1 MDCYG
6 ENHMNT
12 TSTNSVQSAANTIAV
27 MRGVLPV
34 LQMAY
39 HENETI
45 DFDTLS
51 REIDWLYQCGAD
63 GVVLAM
69 VSEWLRLNDGER
81 QQVCQQVVKA
91 SNGRGSV
98 TVSIGA
104 ESAFVA
110 VAQARDAEQNGATA
124 VMAIPPLSIALPE
137 SELLAYYRRIIESV
151 KIPVIVQDASG
162 YVGMP
167 MPISALSTLLDD
179 YGPQRVLFKPE
190 ATPIGPKLTELREAT
205 GARARVFEGS
215 GGISLVDSYR
225 RGIVGTMPGAEMIE
239 GIVALWRALEVDDQ
253 PTIDRLSMPIGSLV
267 ALQTGLDGFLAVEK
281 HLLVRQGLFKNTIV
295 RRPVGFQIDD
305 ETRREVDRLFDLLTL
320 ALKETK

>member
-1 MDCYG
+1 
-6 ENHMNT
+6 MNT

-98 TVSIGA
+98 
-104 ESAFVA
+104 
-110 VAQARDAEQNGATA
+110 R
-124 VMAIPPLSIALPE
+124 
-137 SELLAYYRRIIESV
+137 
-151 KIPVIVQDASG
+151 
-162 YVGMP
+162 
-167 MPISALSTLLDD
+167 
-179 YGPQRVLFKPE
+179 
-190 ATPIGPKLTELREAT
+190 
-205 GARARVFEGS
+205 
-215 GGISLVDSYR
+215 
-225 RGIVGTMPGAEMIE
+225 
-239 GIVALWRALEVDDQ
+239 
-253 PTIDRLSMPIGSLV
+253 
-267 ALQTGLDGFLAVEK
+267 
-281 HLLVRQGLFKNTIV
+281 
-295 RRPVGFQIDD
+295 
-305 ETRREVDRLFDLLTL
+305 
-320 ALKETK
+320 

>member
-1 MDCYG
+1 
-6 ENHMNT
+6 MNT
-12 TSTNSVQSAANTIAV
+12 TSTNPSQSVESTIAV

-51 REIDWLYQCGAD
+51 CEIDWLYQCGAD

-98 TVSIGA
+98 TVSVGA

-110 VAQARDAEQNGATA
+110 VAQARNAEQNGATA

-137 SELLAYYRRIIESV
+137 SELLAYYRRIIECV

-295 RRPVGFQIDD
+295 RHPVGFQLDD

-320 ALKETK
+320 ALLTPALKETK

>member
-1 MDCYG
+1 MSSSS
-6 ENHMNT
+6 
-12 TSTNSVQSAANTIAV
+12 TSSTSSTQSGRKPVASLQ
-27 MRGVLPV
+27 GVLPV

-39 HENETI
+39 LEEETI
-45 DFDTLS
+45 DFKTLT
-51 REIDWLYQCGAD
+51 REIDWLYERGAD

-69 VSEWLRLNDGER
+69 VSEWLRLNDEER
-81 QQVCQQVVKA
+81 RQVCEHVVKV
-91 SNGRGSV
+91 SDGRGSV
-98 TVSIGA
+98 TISVSA
-104 ESAFVA
+104 ESTLVA
-110 VAQARDAEQNGATA
+110 VAQARHAEQSGATA

-137 SELLAYYRRIIESV
+137 SELIEYYRQILESIQ
-151 KIPVIVQDASG
+151 IPVIVQDASG

-167 MPISALSTLLDD
+167 MPISALSALLDC
-179 YGPQRVLFKPE
+179 YGPHRVLFKPE

-205 GARARVFEGS
+205 QGRAKVFEGS

-239 GIVALWRALEVDDQ
+239 GIVALWRALEADDQ
-253 PTIDRLSMPIGSLV
+253 PTVDRLSMPIGALV

-281 HLLVRQGLFKNTIV
+281 HLLVRQGLFKNTII
-295 RRPVGFQIDD
+295 RRPVGFHLDE